1 MLFVVVDVV
10 VFVCCSYHINMIVT
24 LAAGTRC
31 CLTGSPVLRSVFLFA
46 EVKALMA
53 YDEDTEENASE
64 SNEDQDQAAVVAA
77 KKNE

>member
-1 MLFVVVDVV
+1 MKLPSLLVVVLVRLFVRP
-10 VFVCCSYHINMIVT
+10 VFV
-24 LAAGTRC
+24 
-31 CLTGSPVLRSVFLFA
+31 FA

-64 SNEDQDQAAVVAA
+64 SNEDQDQAAAVAT